1 MKRFAILSLATLLLG
16 CQTINQE
23 NITPLENEVLPKQQN
38 NTYLVIGGVES
49 VYIPPFEIPFQARI
63 DTGAATSSIDAQNI
77 TPFERDGEKWISFDI
92 VNKKTSQKH
101 HFEKPI
107 VRKTSI
113 IRTFQEEKRYVVHFD
128 IKMGEEIIDTEFTLN
143 DRSKFEYQV
152 LIGRNILN
160 GRFIVDSSI
169 ENTLH

>member
-1 MKRFAILSLATLLLG
+1 MKKFAILTLATLLLG

-38 NTYLVIGGVES
+38 NTSLIIGGVES

-101 HFEKPI
+101 HFEKVWKLKI
-107 VRKTSI
+107 
-113 IRTFQEEKRYVVHFD
+113 Y
-128 IKMGEEIIDTEFTLN
+128 L
-143 DRSKFEYQV
+143 DR
-152 LIGRNILN
+152 
-160 GRFIVDSSI
+160 
-169 ENTLH
+169 